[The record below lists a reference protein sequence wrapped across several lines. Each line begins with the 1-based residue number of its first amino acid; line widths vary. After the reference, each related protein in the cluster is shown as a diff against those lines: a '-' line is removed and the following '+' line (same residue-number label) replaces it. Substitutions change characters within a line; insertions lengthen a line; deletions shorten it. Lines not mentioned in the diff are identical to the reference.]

1 MRGRQGGGYGGGVQD
16 REMKQ
21 PWCLVASERK
31 VCTRTLIRYYA
42 KRWGIETS
50 FRDIK
55 DMRFGIGMSA
65 IRVSSPHH
73 RDRILL
79 LSAFASADGEVGTD
93 AHGAASLSGSILYNL
108 ELEVREYMRS
118 LMGPA
123 LSGSFW
129 ISTQWFLNKFVTAGA
144 MLLIA
149 FFLSPEDYGVAAT
162 AFAVVAF
169 IWILQPEVMGDVL
182 LAYPRHLQLL
192 APTARRLAIGI
203 AAISASATLIAIPV
217 VLLIYDTYPPVWL
230 GSLLAVLAIR
240 PFCTAFS
247 VAPLSNLRQKLEF
260 RRIAVI
266 DGSLQLAA
274 TFVSVGSA
282 AFGGRAA
289 SLVVPQVLNEAGRAI
304 YYTYYT
310 RMGSIHNHRRFRRKL
325 ARFIMRSYLK
335 SAGAQYIHNVL
346 ISAEIVILGYVSGGY
361 QAGLFGFAFM
371 LAGQANAVIAGR
383 IGMVLQSILGELQ
396 QQPARQIEGFL
407 RAQQVLGAVCVP
419 IALLQA
425 VLAEPIFYVLFA
437 AKWQPAV
444 PVFQALSLLQAVYFA
459 TGPSMACLKSQRRF
473 HTLLIWQGAQ
483 VLLSLPAFWFAAE
496 QGGAVGVALASVM
509 IWSISIP
516 TSIWL
521 CAGADGK
528 DRLLRSIGVFFRP
541 WIVGAPV
548 FVPGYIVIQWLHD
561 HGMLGNVVAIAIIA
575 PLLLF
580 AALFISWLTD
590 RDIRAIA
597 DRMWQMGRH
606 RIGRG

>member
-1 MRGRQGGGYGGGVQD
+1 
-16 REMKQ
+16 
-21 PWCLVASERK
+21 
-31 VCTRTLIRYYA
+31 
-42 KRWGIETS
+42 
-50 FRDIK
+50 
-55 DMRFGIGMSA
+55 
-65 IRVSSPHH
+65 
-73 RDRILL
+73 
-79 LSAFASADGEVGTD
+79 
-93 AHGAASLSGSILYNL
+93 
-108 ELEVREYMRS
+108 
-118 LMGPA
+118 MGPA

-129 ISTQWFLNKFVTAGA
+129 ISTQWFLNKLVAAGA
-144 MLLIA
+144 TLLIA

-162 AFAVVAF
+162 ALAVVAF
-169 IWILQPEVMGDVL
+169 VWVLQPEVMGDVL

-192 APTARRLAIGI
+192 VPTARRLAIGI
-203 AAISASATLIAIPV
+203 AAISASATLIAIPL
-217 VLLIYDTYPPVWL
+217 VLLIYDTYPPMWL

-240 PFCTAFS
+240 PFCTAVS
-247 VAPLSNLRQKLEF
+247 VVPLSNLRQKLEF

-266 DGSLQLAA
+266 DGFLQLAA

-282 AFGGRAA
+282 ALGGRAA

-304 YYTYYT
+304 CYA
-310 RMGSIHNHRRFRRKL
+310 RVGSIHSPRRFRRKL
-325 ARFIMRSYLK
+325 ARFLMRSYFT

-346 ISAEIVILGYVSGGY
+346 ISAEIIILGYVSGGY

-371 LAGQANAVIAGR
+371 LAGQANAIIARR

-407 RAQQVLGAVCVP
+407 RTQRVLGAVCVP

-473 HTLLIWQGAQ
+473 HTLFIWQGVQ

-496 QGGAVGVALASVM
+496 QGGAVGVALASVV
-509 IWSISIP
+509 IWSVSIP

-521 CAGADGK
+521 CARADGK
-528 DRLLRSIGVFFRP
+528 DRLHRLIGVFLRS
-541 WIVGAPV
+541 WLVGMLV
-548 FVPGYIVIQWLHD
+548 FIPGYMVIQWLHD
-561 HGMLGNVVAIAIIA
+561 HGMLGNIAAIAIVA

-580 AALFISWLTD
+580 VALYISWLTD
-590 RDIRAIA
+590 RDIRAVV
-597 DRMWQMGRH
+597 DRIWQMCRH
-606 RIGRG
+606 RIGKG